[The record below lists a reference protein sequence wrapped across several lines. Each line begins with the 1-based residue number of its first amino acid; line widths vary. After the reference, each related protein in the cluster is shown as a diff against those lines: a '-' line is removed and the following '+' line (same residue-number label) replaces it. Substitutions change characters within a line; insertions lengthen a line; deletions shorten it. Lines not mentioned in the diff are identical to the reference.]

1 MGVEMRRASLPEE
14 LLREKIEGVG
24 MVMGKKAEVQ
34 EAAKVKVARTCWMMA
49 TGIKEMDGWPEE
61 RKCR

>member
-24 MVMGKKAEVQ
+24 MVMGKKAEEQ
-34 EAAKVKVARTCWMMA
+34 EAAKV
-49 TGIKEMDGWPEE
+49 
-61 RKCR
+61 